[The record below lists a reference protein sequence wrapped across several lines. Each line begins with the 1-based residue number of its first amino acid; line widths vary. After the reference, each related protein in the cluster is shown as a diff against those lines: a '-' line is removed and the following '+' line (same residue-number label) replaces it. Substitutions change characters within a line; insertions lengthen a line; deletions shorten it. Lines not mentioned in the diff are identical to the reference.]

1 MAILGMA
8 QLSTRYRAVPLAW
21 RNLLANKRRLLRS
34 SAGIAFAAL
43 LMMVQLGFEQG
54 FFDASLSLVRAL
66 DGDLIVSSASKY
78 RFGTRDPFAHG
89 MLELVRSV
97 PGIASA
103 APLYAD
109 WQDFFWT
116 SPNDG
121 KPYLIRVLA
130 FDPDE
135 PPVLSLPGLAEQQ
148 SLLKNDDAVLVDRRA
163 RGFLGMDTN
172 ATESRLN
179 GQRVAIAGRFS
190 LGPDFMSDGTAIMG
204 DRLFARLLPGNRDSA
219 ANLPIEAIVIRV
231 ASGSTV
237 ASVRDALAPRLP
249 KTVVVMTKPAI
260 VEFERKFQAE
270 LSSAGPIFW
279 LGTIVGFIVGMLI
292 SYQVIYTDLSDQL
305 PQYATLKAI
314 GYKTGYVVRS
324 VLAQAALSGIAGYLP
339 AWLLCLAVYRIIG
352 ALALLPL
359 HMTLRLTVLTLGL
372 TVSMCL
378 LAGVLA
384 VRRVVSADP
393 AEIF

>member
-1 MAILGMA
+1 MATLDMTR
-8 QLSTRYRAVPLAW
+8 LSPRFRAVPLAW
-21 RNLLANKRRLLRS
+21 RNLVANKRRLLRS

-54 FFDASLSLVRAL
+54 FFDASLSLVRAI
-66 DGDLIVSSASKY
+66 DGDLVVTSAYKY
-78 RFGTRDPFAHG
+78 RFGAHDPFAHSV
-89 MLELVRSV
+89 LEPVRSV

-116 SPNDG
+116 SPSDG

-130 FDPDE
+130 FDPSG
-135 PPVLSLPGLAEQQ
+135 PPVLSIPGLAEQQ
-148 SLLKNDDAVLVDRRA
+148 PRLKKDDAVLVDDRA
-163 RGFLGMDTN
+163 RDFLGMDTD
-172 ATESRLN
+172 AEASQIN
-179 GQRVAIAGRFS
+179 GQWVEIAGSFS

-204 DRLFARLLPGNRDSA
+204 DRLFAKLLPGNRESA
-219 ANLPIEAIVIRV
+219 ANLPIEAIIVKV
-231 ASGSTV
+231 ASGSTI
-237 ASVRDALAPRLP
+237 ATVRDALAAKLP
-249 KTVVVMTKPAI
+249 DTVLVMTKAEI

-279 LGTIVGFIVGMLI
+279 LGAIVGFVVGMLI

-314 GYKTGYVVRS
+314 GYKTSYLVRS
-324 VLAQAALSGIAGYLP
+324 VLAQAALSGLAGYVP
-339 AWLLCLAVYRIIG
+339 AWLLCLVAYRVIG
-352 ALALLPL
+352 AFALLPL
-359 HMTLRLTVLTLGL
+359 HMTLRLTVLTFGL
-372 TVSMCL
+372 TVGMCL
-378 LAGVLA
+378 IAAVLA

>member
-1 MAILGMA
+1 MATLDTTR
-8 QLSTRYRAVPLAW
+8 LSPRHRAVPLAW
-21 RNLLANKRRLLRS
+21 RNLVANKRRLLRS

-66 DGDLIVSSASKY
+66 DGDLVVTSAYKY
-78 RFGTRDPFAHG
+78 RFGTRDPFPHSV
-89 MLELVRSV
+89 LEPVRSV

-103 APLYAD
+103 APIYAD

-116 SPNDG
+116 SPSDG

-130 FDPDE
+130 FDPSG
-135 PPVLSLPGLAEQQ
+135 PPVLSIPGLIEQQ
-148 SLLKNDDAVLVDRRA
+148 PLLKNDDAVLIDRRA

-172 ATESRLN
+172 AKESRIN
-179 GQRVAIAGRFS
+179 GQRVAIAGSFS

-204 DRLFARLLPGNRDSA
+204 ERLFAKLLPGNRDDA
-219 ANLPIEAIVIRV
+219 ANLPIEAIIVKV

-237 ASVRDALAPRLP
+237 AAVRDALVAKLP
-249 KTVVVMTKPAI
+249 DTIGVMTKAEI

-279 LGTIVGFIVGMLI
+279 LGAIVGFVVGMLI

-314 GYKTGYVVRS
+314 GYKTGYLVRS
-324 VLAQAALSGIAGYLP
+324 VLAQAALSGLAGYVP
-339 AWLLCLAVYRIIG
+339 AWLLCLVAYRVIG
-352 ALALLPL
+352 AFALLPL
-359 HMTLRLTVLTLGL
+359 HMTLRLTVLTLCL
-372 TVSMCL
+372 TVGMCL
-378 LAGVLA
+378 IAAVLA